1 MIPQHEQHVEAV
13 EQLKKYT
20 IEQLEE
26 QLEPLLLWLQ
36 HAQGPLVA
44 QIIDYI
50 VARGTELTP
59 AIESLL
65 KSSSSSVQNVLLQ
78 AIVPRLP
85 FFSKLV
91 LAEAIEQLVHSEDEI
106 IQQRAKKVLEG
117 FEQ

>member
-1 MIPQHEQHVEAV
+1 MIPKHDQHVEAV
-13 EQLKKYT
+13 EQIKTYT
-20 IEQLEE
+20 IEQLEA

-36 HAQGPLVA
+36 DAQGPLVA
-44 QIIDYI
+44 QIIDHI
-50 VARGTELTP
+50 VACGTELTP
-59 AIESLL
+59 TIEALL
-65 KSSSSSVQNVLLQ
+65 KNSSQAVQNVLLQ

-91 LAEAIEQLVHSEDEI
+91 LAEAIEQLVKSEDQI